1 VRFAFIEQ
9 HRSRWPVAVACEVLE
24 VSRSGYYAWSER
36 PASPGQERR
45 MRLMEQIQ
53 QAHEQSRRTYGSPRI
68 AAELRSRDVPV
79 CENTV
84 AKLMKQAGIRVR
96 PRRSF
101 VPRTTDSAH
110 DYPVPPNRLDRD
122 FGAALPNRKW
132 TCDITYVPTNEGWLY
147 LAVVMDLFSRKIVGW
162 SMQDHLRV
170 ELVSDALLMALANR
184 KPAPGLLHHSD
195 RGVQYASEDYQRL
208 LQESGIQC
216 SMSRRGD
223 CYDNAVT
230 ESFFSGLK
238 TELVNQQQYATLQEA
253 RLSLFEWIE
262 TFYNRRRL
270 HSSLG
275 YLSPEAFE
283 ARLN

>member
-1 VRFAFIEQ
+1 VRFAFIQ
-9 HRSRWPVAVACEVLE
+9 QNGDRWPIAVACEVLE
-24 VSRSGYYAWSER
+24 VSRSGYYAWQDR
-36 PASPGQERR
+36 PISQSQERR
-45 MRLMEQIQ
+45 MRLIEQIQ
-53 QAHEQSRRTYGSPRI
+53 QAHQESRRTYGSPRI
-68 AAELRSRDVPV
+68 TAELKARDVPV

-84 AKLMKQAGIRVR
+84 AKLMRQAGICVR

-101 VPRTTDSAH
+101 VPRTTDSTH
-110 DYPVPPNRLDRD
+110 DYPVAPNRLDRNFD
-122 FGAALPNRKW
+122 ATLPNQKW
-132 TCDITYVPTNEGWLY
+132 TCDITYVPTDEGWLY

-184 KPAPGLLHHSD
+184 RPAPGLLHHSD

-208 LQESGIQC
+208 LEESGIQC
-216 SMSRRGD
+216 SMSRSGD

-230 ESFFSGLK
+230 ESFFSGVK
-238 TELVNQQQYATLQEA
+238 TELVNQQQYATRQEA

-283 ARLN
+283 ARFN